1 VVCQVGEQFHQSNLI
16 DLGDQLRL
24 ALHSRCAVGKLLHFP
39 LIENKDF
46 KNFLSKQKKNEK

>member
-46 KNFLSKQKKNEK
+46 KNFLSKQKKN